1 MKHTKKKRLLAIVL
15 CMILVLSTGIAA
27 FANENVGLQS
37 VACQAA
43 TLERVIKNAE
53 GEDVGTLIADIPEGT
68 FLASSSDAN
77 IQMDVQADVGAD
89 GVFDRVQQQLEANGE
104 TGYTL
109 NNYVM
114 ADVTF
119 YVNGEKQVPQ
129 QPITFTVKGTNLDS
143 QKAVAF
149 SDDRQ
154 NNPTFPDVTEVTA
167 EDGSKTLQFTAET
180 TSETV
185 VYGVA
190 EKEEAQ
196 TTEPE
201 QEENALEE
209 DENVAVGE
217 VKNVEAVENKEVVEQ
232 EIQKAQENDT
242 NMAAVYTAPM
252 VSITESYGKLTAAY
266 SDTNA
271 EVGYVWYRSINGA
284 PETMQIPTQYTS
296 TTGTN
301 LGKDIST
308 DGKELY
314 ISLNGGA
321 LKYNGNESVIYKV
334 SAYSKADLNE
344 YGLPKDGATALA
356 TSDSYSVTGYYEVQ
370 NGSFETPVVTK
381 LHKNTNNWQF
391 SNENYKALGGAWQ
404 TTGTH
409 DANEWSDSEGA
420 DIEIV
425 TADKTNSKKDLSGCS
440 WYGTEAAADGN
451 QFAELNCEADG
462 ALYQDVLTTP
472 GETLNYQVAHRAR
485 GSHKNAT
492 LEEDTMYVVIMPT
505 QMAIEKGITTQDKV
519 QDVINNRANDTY
531 AGATVVE
538 YTDDDQSWT
547 THTGVYN
554 VMNSGQYSTRFF
566 FVSGATA
573 SGNKTVG
580 NFIDNVK
587 FTRDKLTP
595 AAGTANITV
604 TKTIT
609 GLDATAADT
618 LARQLTFKVGEVKTL
633 SYNDMTW
640 SYANGVYRGSAV
652 VNIPENKCGD
662 LQIEENGTLD
672 VTGYTRNTSVFVDS
686 TVAGSGIT
694 STTVNVAVGNSKNVE
709 FKNNYTQN
717 GGSGETVES
726 KMLHEKYIK
735 RNADGTYDITL
746 NASGTIGT
754 ETNKALVDV
763 VLVVDT
769 SGSMNDKTSSS
780 DRKSKTKLEDTK
792 SAINALVDAFN
803 AKSETV
809 DTKYKLVEFNTFAKT
824 KTDNWI
830 TGTQLKNTIKKL
842 EADGGTN
849 YDQGLRQGA
858 TAINSARTGARK
870 IVIFLTDGEPTFY
883 GSEKVNGKY
892 PYGYGTDTSNA
903 TLQAALRAA
912 YSINCSDFYAVG
924 IGLPSSIN
932 IYTHDGLI
940 NGSTDN
946 RKWNANHRAG
956 SSYCSEKGTKTGYGK
971 NALDILRNVS
981 GEVLLKEVSGSTSA
995 ATKDAINYAN
1005 SSDLTSKFSSI
1016 AGDIL
1021 NLACTNVTISDT
1033 LSKYVDTTTAT
1044 KLKVNIAKKN
1054 TDGSFTTIEG
1064 DGREF
1069 DLAGGD
1075 VYEGSDKIATASYD
1089 ATTKTATLEFED
1101 NYKFKENYYYYI
1113 SITNVVPNQTAL
1125 DEYGKTAYPN
1135 VGDNFT
1141 DASENRYNAITGGT
1155 SSKKPGFYS
1164 NSEAKISYK
1173 WKDSNVEENY
1183 NNPVVQVEQINVSK
1197 KWEGISN
1204 AKDTVLAQLVDKD
1217 GNPVSGRIIK
1227 LTSQNNYTGSF
1238 IVEEADNYGGVRE
1251 LKLDDEKG
1259 TISYENHKYS
1269 MVDADGTTTI
1279 GNVSY
1284 KVTYTNN
1291 NDSYTITNTRNT
1303 QKIKILK
1310 TRHANGTD
1318 DIYLEGAK
1326 FTLADGSGKVV
1337 KIGINTNGTYISD
1350 ANGLVLEGDIA
1361 YGTYTLTEVKAPAG
1375 YTKLTD
1381 AVTITVDEKG
1391 ITIPDNTNISIKKA
1405 SDGVYTITVVNNL
1418 IYELPHTGGPGI
1430 YLFMIGGILLMGAAA
1445 WILYKNKCREVLKR

>member
-1 MKHTKKKRLLAIVL
+1 MKHTKKKRILAIVL

-89 GVFDRVQQQLEANGE
+89 GVLDRVQQQLEANGE

-370 NGSFETPVVTK
+370 NGSFETPVVTG

-409 DANEWSDSEGA
+409 NASAWSDSEGA

-425 TADKTNSKKDLSGCS
+425 TADKTNSNKNLSGYS

-485 GSHKNAT
+485 GSYRNAT
-492 LEEDTMYVVIMPT
+492 AENDTMYVVIMPT
-505 QMAIEKGITTQDKV
+505 QMAIEKGITTQNKV

-609 GLDATAADT
+609 GLDAEAADA
-618 LARQLTFKVGEVKTL
+618 LARQLRFKVGDVKTL
-633 SYNDMTW
+633 SYDEMTW

-652 VNIPENKCGD
+652 VNIPEDKCGN
-662 LQIEENGTLD
+662 LQIEENGALD

-769 SGSMNDKTSSS
+769 SGSMKEKTSTN
-780 DRKSKTKLEDTK
+780 KNAKTKLEDTK

-809 DTKYKLVEFNTFAKT
+809 DTKYKLVEFNTFAETTVEKYDKKT
-824 KTDNWI
+824 EGRWWN
-830 TGTQLKNTIKKL
+830 QL
-842 EADGGTN
+842 
-849 YDQGLRQGA
+849 
-858 TAINSARTGARK
+858 
-870 IVIFLTDGEPTFY
+870 
-883 GSEKVNGKY
+883 
-892 PYGYGTDTSNA
+892 
-903 TLQAALRAA
+903 
-912 YSINCSDFYAVG
+912 
-924 IGLPSSIN
+924 
-932 IYTHDGLI
+932 
-940 NGSTDN
+940 
-946 RKWNANHRAG
+946 
-956 SSYCSEKGTKTGYGK
+956 
-971 NALDILRNVS
+971 
-981 GEVLLKEVSGSTSA
+981 
-995 ATKDAINYAN
+995 
-1005 SSDLTSKFSSI
+1005 
-1016 AGDIL
+1016 
-1021 NLACTNVTISDT
+1021 
-1033 LSKYVDTTTAT
+1033 
-1044 KLKVNIAKKN
+1044 
-1054 TDGSFTTIEG
+1054 
-1064 DGREF
+1064 
-1069 DLAGGD
+1069 
-1075 VYEGSDKIATASYD
+1075 
-1089 ATTKTATLEFED
+1089 
-1101 NYKFKENYYYYI
+1101 
-1113 SITNVVPNQTAL
+1113 
-1125 DEYGKTAYPN
+1125 
-1135 VGDNFT
+1135 
-1141 DASENRYNAITGGT
+1141 
-1155 SSKKPGFYS
+1155 
-1164 NSEAKISYK
+1164 
-1173 WKDSNVEENY
+1173 
-1183 NNPVVQVEQINVSK
+1183 
-1197 KWEGISN
+1197 
-1204 AKDTVLAQLVDKD
+1204 
-1217 GNPVSGRIIK
+1217 
-1227 LTSQNNYTGSF
+1227 
-1238 IVEEADNYGGVRE
+1238 
-1251 LKLDDEKG
+1251 
-1259 TISYENHKYS
+1259 
-1269 MVDADGTTTI
+1269 
-1279 GNVSY
+1279 
-1284 KVTYTNN
+1284 
-1291 NDSYTITNTRNT
+1291 
-1303 QKIKILK
+1303 
-1310 TRHANGTD
+1310 
-1318 DIYLEGAK
+1318 
-1326 FTLADGSGKVV
+1326 
-1337 KIGINTNGTYISD
+1337 
-1350 ANGLVLEGDIA
+1350 
-1361 YGTYTLTEVKAPAG
+1361 
-1375 YTKLTD
+1375 
-1381 AVTITVDEKG
+1381 
-1391 ITIPDNTNISIKKA
+1391 
-1405 SDGVYTITVVNNL
+1405 
-1418 IYELPHTGGPGI
+1418 
-1430 YLFMIGGILLMGAAA
+1430 
-1445 WILYKNKCREVLKR
+1445 

>member
-43 TLERVIKNAE
+43 TLERVMKNAD
-53 GEDVGTLIADIPEGT
+53 GEEVGTLIADIPEGA

-89 GVFDRVQQQLEANGE
+89 GVLDRVQQQLEANGE

-154 NNPTFPDVTEVTA
+154 NNPTFPDVTEVTT

-409 DANEWSDSEGA
+409 DASAWSDSEGA

-425 TADKTNSKKDLSGCS
+425 TADKTNSNKDLSGYS

-485 GSHKNAT
+485 GSYRNAT
-492 LEEDTMYVVIMPT
+492 AENDTMYVVIMPT
-505 QMAIEKGITTQDKV
+505 QMAIEKGITTQNKV

-573 SGNKTVG
+573 SGKKTVG

-595 AAGTANITV
+595 AAGTASITV

-609 GLDATAADT
+609 GLDAEAADA
-618 LARQLTFKVGEVKTL
+618 LARRLTFKVGDVKTL
-633 SYNDMTW
+633 SYDEMTW

-662 LQIEENGTLD
+662 LQVEESGALD

-769 SGSMNDKTSSS
+769 SGSMEEKTSSG
-780 DRKSKTKLEDTK
+780 RNSKTKLEDTK

-809 DTKYKLVEFNTFAKT
+809 DTEYKLVEFNTFAET
-824 KTDNWI
+824 KTDNWVD
-830 TGTQLKNTIKKL
+830 GAQLKKTVSNLRAT
-842 EADGGTN
+842 GGTN
-849 YDQGLRQGA
+849 YDQGLQQGA

-883 GSEKVNGKY
+883 GTDIGSNGY
-892 PYGYGTDTSNA
+892 PAGLGDATSNA
-903 TLQAALRAA
+903 TLQAALVSAKA
-912 YSINCSDFYAVG
+912 VECNDFYAVG
-924 IGLPSSIN
+924 VGLSSSIN
-932 IYTHDGLI
+932 IYTHDGRFNENSYNNI
-940 NGSTDN
+940 YWNHGWGTCPDKGSKSGRYCILDN
-946 RKWNANHRAG
+946 ISGKTLLTYV
-956 SSYCSEKGTKTGYGK
+956 SS
-971 NALDILRNVS
+971 N
-981 GEVLLKEVSGSTSA
+981 TSA
-995 ATKDAINYAN
+995 ATKDAFNYAN
-1005 SSDLTSKFSSI
+1005 SSDLTSKFTSI

-1054 TDGSFTTIEG
+1054 TAGSFTTIEG

-1069 DLAGGD
+1069 NLAGGD

-1089 ATTKTATLEFED
+1089 ATTKTATLKFED

-1135 VGDNFT
+1135 VGDDFT
-1141 DASENRYNAITGGT
+1141 DASKNRYNAITGGT
-1155 SSKKPGFYS
+1155 SSKQPGFYS

-1173 WKDSNVEENY
+1173 WKDSNVKENY

-1197 KWEGISN
+1197 KWEGVSN
-1204 AKDTVLAQLVDKD
+1204 AKDTVLAQLVDTD

-1251 LKLDDEKG
+1251 LKLDDKNG
-1259 TISYENHKYS
+1259 TISYENHRYS

-1284 KVTYTNN
+1284 KVTYTKN
-1291 NDSYTITNTRNT
+1291 NDSYTITNTKSV

-1318 DIYLEGAK
+1318 DIYLEGAE
-1326 FTLADGSGKVV
+1326 FTLVDSNGKVV
-1337 KIGINTNGTYISD
+1337 KIGTNTNGTYISD

-1381 AVTITVDEKG
+1381 AVTITVDKNG
-1391 ITIPDNTNISIKKA
+1391 ITIPDNTNISIKKT
-1405 SDGVYTITVVNNL
+1405 SDGVYTITAVNNL
-1418 IYELPHTGGPGI
+1418 LYELPHTGGPGI
-1430 YLFMIGGILLMGAAA
+1430 YLFTIGGILLMGAAA